1 MTTTNTKTTTIN
13 KTNYEKRIEKAKEQN
28 EKRIEKTKE
37 QITKVTELDTITN
50 QVAKQLITVIKDAK
64 SINNNQVANKLYE
77 LATIQICSKI
87 KRINS
92 DKNTYNKNNDE
103 LKKNIVMLMLDTNYK
118 PTKKDKTKY
127 EKEFTFAN
135 GIKTDRLLKRIEN
148 QYQTKYNKEGEQ
160 IIVCKDNEIVNGCFD
175 ELCNLSMYEKGFD
188 LLHDTIT
195 KILSLIDSELKKI
208 NYNYNELNTNILLL
222 PYEKV
227 ILHSTTYKNTNEQK
241 PKEFWKYKTTNHLK
255 EISLFISQYI
265 TNQKAVRNTEKSYHS
280 IECELDNISYEKYIA
295 SDKIAID
302 DNEIQT
308 TNITIQ
314 EQIKSIVQKANFTK
328 IQAYIFKWYM
338 CNDITKEQ
346 IIHTLKISDSYFNQ
360 TVSRI
365 REKIIDTNTFTGI
378 TKEQI
383 KKQNNEQKQ
392 MCINCYKVDN
402 GNKNFVCCFN
412 SLGVASNTLKIDK
425 SNISKVLKGKLQ
437 QTKGYIFE
445 LAQ

>member
-1 MTTTNTKTTTIN
+1 MKTTNTKTTTATIN
-13 KTNYEKRIEKAKEQN
+13 KTNYTN
-28 EKRIEKTKE
+28 YEKRIEKTKE
-37 QITKVTELDTITN
+37 QIIKVTELDTITN
-50 QVAKQLITVIKDAK
+50 QVAKQLITVIKDTK

-87 KRINS
+87 KRINN

-103 LKKNIVMLMLDTNYK
+103 LKKDIVMLMLDTSYK
-118 PTKKDKTKY
+118 PSKTDKTKY

-148 QYQTKYNKEGEQ
+148 QYQTKYNKKGEQ
-160 IIVCKDNEIVNGCFD
+160 ITVCKDNEIVNGCFD
-175 ELCNLSMYEKGFD
+175 ELCNLSIYEKGFD
-188 LLHDTIT
+188 LLQDTVT
-195 KILSLIDSELKKI
+195 KTLSLIDDELKKI
-208 NYNYNELNTNILLL
+208 NYNYDELNTNILLL

-265 TNQKAVRNTEKSYHS
+265 QNQKAVRNTEKSYYS
-280 IECELDNISYEKYIA
+280 MECGFDSMSYEKYIA
-295 SDKIAID
+295 GDKIAID

-314 EQIKSIVQKANFTK
+314 EQIKSVMQKADFTK

-338 CNDITKEQ
+338 CNDMTKEQ
-346 IIHTLKISDSYFNQ
+346 IIHSLKISDSYFNQ
-360 TVSRI
+360 TIARI
-365 REKIIDTNTFTGI
+365 REKIIDTNIFTGI

-383 KKQNNEQKQ
+383 QKPNNEQKQ

-402 GNKNFVCCFN
+402 GNKEFICCFN
-412 SLGVASNTLKIDK
+412 SLGLASATLEIDK

-445 LAQ
+445 LA